1 MPDSFTRSVAAAS
14 TVSSRVHGA
23 IEEMSR
29 CTGAESAAWRFPMRR
44 VTRPGR
50 RALRGG
56 VCVLVAGCLLLM
68 PACSSAAQPSRP
80 AASDVVASV
89 GQTTIT
95 LAQVDELALQS
106 PVASYDGLKLSQAL
120 YEARRAVI
128 DEMVGNALLD
138 QEAQS
143 RGIVRTALVD
153 QEITAKVKL
162 PTDADVETWYRA
174 NQDRV
179 QGAPLEQLR
188 APIRAMLAD
197 ERSKAARGAYLDVL
211 KSKTP
216 VKVTLA
222 APREVVAAAANSPV
236 RGVTK
241 APVEL
246 VEFSD
251 FQCPFCLRARP
262 TVQKVLDTYGNSVRF
277 VYRFYPLPNHP
288 NARPAAEAAACAD
301 DQGKFWPYFDR
312 LFAQPGNL
320 ADADLKKAGADV
332 GLDVPKFTQC
342 VDSHASSARIE
353 ADLRAGQDAGVVGT
367 PTFFIN
373 GRELTGAQPFEE
385 FKRLIDDEL
394 QAQGPTH

>member
-1 MPDSFTRSVAAAS
+1 V
-14 TVSSRVHGA
+14 
-23 IEEMSR
+23 I
-29 CTGAESAAWRFPMRR
+29 
-44 VTRPGR
+44 
-50 RALRGG
+50 
-56 VCVLVAGCLLLM
+56 
-68 PACSSAAQPSRP
+68 
-80 AASDVVASV
+80 ASV

-106 PVASYDGLKLSQAL
+106 PVASYEGLKLSQAL
-120 YEARRAVI
+120 YEARRVVI
-128 DEMVGNALLD
+128 DEIVGNTLLD
-138 QEAQS
+138 QEAKS
-143 RGIVRTALVD
+143 RGITRTALVD

-162 PTDADVETWYRA
+162 PTDADVDAWYRA

-179 QGAPLEQLR
+179 QGASLEQLR

-197 ERSKAARGAYLDVL
+197 ERSKATRTAYLDVL

-216 VKVTLA
+216 VKITLS

-236 RGVTK
+236 RGVAK

-262 TVQKVLDTYGNSVRF
+262 TVQKVLDTYGKDVRF

-301 DQGKFWPYFDR
+301 DQGKFWSYFDQ
-312 LFAQPGNL
+312 LWAHPGDL

-332 GLDVPKFTQC
+332 GLDVPKFSQC

-394 QAQGPTH
+394 QARAPSE

>member
-1 MPDSFTRSVAAAS
+1 
-14 TVSSRVHGA
+14 
-23 IEEMSR
+23 
-29 CTGAESAAWRFPMRR
+29 
-44 VTRPGR
+44 
-50 RALRGG
+50 
-56 VCVLVAGCLLLM
+56 M
-68 PACSSAAQPSRP
+68 PACSSSAQSSRP
-80 AASDVVASV
+80 VASDVVASV

-95 LAQVDELALQS
+95 LAQVDEQALQS
-106 PVASYDGLKLSQAL
+106 PVASYEGLKLAQAL

-128 DEMVGNALLD
+128 DQFVGDTLLD
-138 QEAQS
+138 QEAKS
-143 RGIVRTALVD
+143 RGITRTALVD
-153 QEITAKVKL
+153 QEVTAKVKL
-162 PTDADVETWYRA
+162 PTDGDVDAWYRQ

-179 QGAPLEQLR
+179 QGASLEQLR

-197 ERSKAARGAYLDVL
+197 ERTKAARSAYLNVL
-211 KSKTP
+211 KTKTS
-216 VKVTLA
+216 VKVMLTS
-222 APREVVAAAANSPV
+222 PREVLPASNSPA
-236 RGVTK
+236 RGAAK

-277 VYRFYPLPNHP
+277 VYRFFPLPNHP
-288 NARPAAEAAACAD
+288 LARPAAEAAACAD

-312 LFAQPGNL
+312 LIAHPANL
-320 ADADLKKAGADV
+320 SDADLKKAAADL

-342 VDSHASSARIE
+342 VDSHATSARIE

-367 PTFFIN
+367 PTFFVN

-394 QAQGPTH
+394 QAQSSTN